1 MGDGRREGRKCGE
14 RQEKLRAIWGV
25 AYKPN
30 TVETS
35 QNIYI
40 YEGYLMTLPNNGEDR
55 VPPGH
60 FLSPNGVS
68 STGTGLYLIESLV
81 KGVHWESPTTQT
93 VAKSI
98 GCSSQTDSKAPLL
111 KITPTQ
117 LTEHGEGSQ
126 SFNTQSLYPSV
137 LVSSLQKGTLYTTK
151 REKQAL
157 SQPVLIYN
165 TVQPAGLLG

>member
-1 MGDGRREGRKCGE
+1 
-14 RQEKLRAIWGV
+14 
-25 AYKPN
+25 
-30 TVETS
+30 
-35 QNIYI
+35 
-40 YEGYLMTLPNNGEDR
+40 MTLPNNGEDR

-137 LVSSLQKGTLYTTK
+137 LVSSVQKGTLYTTK

>member
-1 MGDGRREGRKCGE
+1 MG
-14 RQEKLRAIWGV
+14 I
-25 AYKPN
+25 
-30 TVETS
+30 
-35 QNIYI
+35 
-40 YEGYLMTLPNNGEDR
+40 PNN
-55 VPPGH
+55 
-60 FLSPNGVS
+60 
-68 STGTGLYLIESLV
+68 
-81 KGVHWESPTTQT
+81 QT

-98 GCSSQTDSKAPLL
+98 GCSSQTDGKAPLL

-117 LTEHGEGSQ
+117 LTEHGEVSQ
-126 SFNTQSLYPSV
+126 SFNTQSLYPYM